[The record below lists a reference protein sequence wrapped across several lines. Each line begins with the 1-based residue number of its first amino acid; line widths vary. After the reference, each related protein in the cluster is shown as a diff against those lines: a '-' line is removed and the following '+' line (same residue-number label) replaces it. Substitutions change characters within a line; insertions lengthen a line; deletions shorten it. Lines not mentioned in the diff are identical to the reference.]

1 MLSELF
7 GETRLEQAKSIAIL
21 VLAVIAAIG
30 LQQLASTRQQLT
42 SQPADEA
49 QALDVA
55 RAFASALTTYDYAHL
70 DVQDN
75 RLRGLAAPSV
85 LDTIRTSQPDLAT
98 AGASSN
104 GGAAQAY
111 LQSFD
116 GQAAVAVVQTE
127 QTISTRSAPQAVR
140 ASGLFSCRL
149 RRQPGGWRVTSYR
162 WLTPV
167 TAATP

>member
-7 GETRLEQAKSIAIL
+7 GETVLERAKSIVI
-21 VLAVIAAIG
+21 VLLAAVAAIG
-30 LQQLASTRQQLT
+30 LQQLAAARQQLN
-42 SQPADEA
+42 SRPAAEA

-55 RAFASALTTYDYAHL
+55 KEFASALTTYDYSHL

-75 RLRGLAAPSV
+75 RLQPLAAQSV
-85 LDTIRTSQPDLAT
+85 LDAIRTSQPDLVQAK
-98 AGASSN
+98 ASSN
-104 GGAAQAY
+104 GVAGSAY

-116 GQAAVAVVQTE
+116 GQRAVAVVQTE
-127 QTISTRSAPQAVR
+127 QTISSAGAPQAAK

-149 RRQPGGWRVTSYR
+149 ELGPDGWRVTSYQ

-167 TAATP
+167 TPSTP